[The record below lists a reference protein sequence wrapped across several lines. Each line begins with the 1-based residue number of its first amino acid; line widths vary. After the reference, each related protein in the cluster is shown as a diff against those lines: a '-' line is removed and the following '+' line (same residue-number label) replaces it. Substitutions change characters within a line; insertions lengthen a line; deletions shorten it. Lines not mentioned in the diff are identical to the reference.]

1 MNVDEQEILKEH
13 LSEEKGIAP
22 DCDNI
27 DIKRDK

>member
-22 DCDNI
+22 DCDNV
-27 DIKRDK
+27 DIKKG